1 MGQSAQ
7 AQEAANFS
15 DTTASAAGS
24 DDEGSTAA
32 TDGSTLRTS
41 PAEQGGSAGSESGGS
56 GVESITGEHNV
67 SGRSSAYGDNMQE
80 AITLVSRSDTS
91 SVANAAGV
99 ATESEN
105 IQHDDTEIE
114 SENSSRLHILRL
126 QLLERLI
133 EYLPNLKNVDGVRA
147 IPFLQVSVLGTYFRA
162 RNFAKRIKIKKY
174 RISSFYVIL
183 KVFFYYRYPIACLFF
198 LFKIKYCIYPH
209 FVEKR
214 KNIYYYVQVFS

>member
-1 MGQSAQ
+1 MIKYFKDHQTGEQQAQSLHSLQVQLGNEVLTHQVGQLAQ

-67 SGRSSAYGDNMQE
+67 SGRSSAYGDNMPDT
-80 AITLVSRSDTS
+80 INIVSKSDTNS
-91 SVANAAGV
+91 ITNATSGMIE
-99 ATESEN
+99 TDH
-105 IQHDDTEIE
+105 IQPDDTEFE
-114 SENSSRLHILRL
+114 TENSSRLHVLRL

-133 EYLPNLKNVDGVRA
+133 EYLPKLTNIDGVRA
-147 IPFLQVSVLGTYFRA
+147 IPYLQVIIMIDFR
-162 RNFAKRIKIKKY
+162 Y
-174 RISSFYVIL
+174 
-183 KVFFYYRYPIACLFF
+183 
-198 LFKIKYCIYPH
+198 
-209 FVEKR
+209 
-214 KNIYYYVQVFS
+214 

>member
-1 MGQSAQ
+1 MFITIVQEHEIGGEQNQALHSLQVQIGNEALGHPVNQSAQ

-67 SGRSSAYGDNMQE
+67 SGRSSAYGDNIQE

-91 SVANAAGV
+91 SIANAAGGAAETDSV
-99 ATESEN
+99 
-105 IQHDDTEIE
+105 QHDDIEVE
-114 SENSSRLHILRL
+114 SESSGRLHVLRL

-133 EYLPNLKNVDGVRA
+133 EYLPKLRNIDGVRA
-147 IPFLQVSVLGTYFRA
+147 IPFLQVSLNV
-162 RNFAKRIKIKKY
+162 
-174 RISSFYVIL
+174 
-183 KVFFYYRYPIACLFF
+183 
-198 LFKIKYCIYPH
+198 
-209 FVEKR
+209 
-214 KNIYYYVQVFS
+214 

>member
-1 MGQSAQ
+1 MYFLHQEHEIGGEQNQALHNLQVQLGNENLAHQVGQSAQ

-91 SVANAAGV
+91 SVANATGV

-105 IQHDDTEIE
+105 IQHDDTEVE
-114 SENSSRLHILRL
+114 LENSSRLHILRL

-147 IPFLQVSVLGTYFRA
+147 IPFLQVCFNY
-162 RNFAKRIKIKKY
+162 
-174 RISSFYVIL
+174 IL
-183 KVFFYYRYPIACLFF
+183 TIIL
-198 LFKIKYCIYPH
+198 
-209 FVEKR
+209 
-214 KNIYYYVQVFS
+214 

>member
-1 MGQSAQ
+1 MEQSAQ

-67 SGRSSAYGDNMQE
+67 SGRSSAYGDNIQE
-80 AITLVSRSDTS
+80 AISLVSRSETTFIGNA
-91 SVANAAGV
+91 SVAI
-99 ATESEN
+99 TESDSVQPE
-105 IQHDDTEIE
+105 DMEIE
-114 SENSSRLHILRL
+114 SENSSRLHVLRL

-133 EYLPNLKNVDGVRA
+133 EYLPKLKNINGVRA
-147 IPFLQVSVLGTYFRA
+147 IPFLQVRA
-162 RNFAKRIKIKKY
+162 Y
-174 RISSFYVIL
+174 SFINL
-183 KVFFYYRYPIACLFF
+183 K
-198 LFKIKYCIYPH
+198 
-209 FVEKR
+209 
-214 KNIYYYVQVFS
+214 